1 MKIRNLLVLT
11 IAFGLGALSVQSQ
24 EPNGS
29 MTFRDHLGQSISI
42 SRFGTVLSFLNSDGK
57 EIVIGHDY
65 RVCPCGQKDRCM
77 DSKTPVDGTSA
88 ALEAEFPKQRVTIE
102 KGQTLIIVAT
112 VRLDDMTLR
121 RRMAWMAGSSVVEII
136 ETVSASLTAIC
147 GLDESAKVPLGK
159 MCPGPPGRTA
169 LKCPAA
175 ELKQPVCAVD
185 CQLLRKVSMD
195 LSKFL

>member
-11 IAFGLGALSVQSQ
+11 IAFGLGALSAQSQ

-29 MTFRDHLGQSISI
+29 MTFKDNLGQSITI
-42 SRFGTVLSFLNSDGK
+42 SHFGTVLSFRNSEAK
-57 EIVIGHDY
+57 EIVTNHDY
-65 RVCPCGQKDRCM
+65 RVCPCGKKDRCI
-77 DSKTPVDGTSA
+77 DSTAPVDGTTA
-88 ALEAEFPKQRVTIE
+88 GLKAEFPKQGATLK
-102 KGQTLIIVAT
+102 KGQTLIITAT
-112 VRLDDMTLR
+112 VHLDAMTLR
-121 RRMAWMAGSSVVEII
+121 RRLAWMAGSSVVEII
-136 ETVSASLTAIC
+136 ETISASLTAIC
-147 GLDESAKVPLGK
+147 GLDENAKVPLGK